1 MKRFCV
7 GNNLPA
13 NTVKSVRSDSV
24 YPYLKIRE

>member
-1 MKRFCV
+1 MKRTGFNTNV
-7 GNNLPA
+7 PA